1 MRGEFRFAA
10 GMTATLLLCSC
21 SGSQS
26 ALDPQGPHAQQL
38 ASLFWIFTAV
48 SAFVWLAVMGVL
60 LAGLARPVPERP
72 DPLVLAPAVER
83 RRLVIVGGAAVATLL
98 TVVALTAL
106 SYLSQRQLFARERAG
121 VTIKVTGYQWW
132 WDVRYENDSPER
144 TFTTA
149 NEIYVPVGV
158 PVTVKLAANDVI
170 HSFWVPSLMGKLDLI
185 PGQDNE
191 IQFVASRPGVYRG
204 QCAEFCGWQHAHM
217 GLLVIALP
225 SAAFQAWSEAQRA
238 PATAPADA
246 ERQRGADLF
255 ASKACVMCHTIRGTS
270 AGSRVGPDLTHFGS
284 RKSIASA
291 TLPMSRG
298 NIAAW
303 IIDPQGIKPG
313 VNMPNVSIAAEE
325 IDPLVS
331 YLAGLR

>member
-1 MRGEFRFAA
+1 
-10 GMTATLLLCSC
+10 
-21 SGSQS
+21 
-26 ALDPQGPHAQQL
+26 
-38 ASLFWIFTAV
+38 
-48 SAFVWLAVMGVL
+48 
-60 LAGLARPVPERP
+60 
-72 DPLVLAPAVER
+72 
-83 RRLVIVGGAAVATLL
+83 
-98 TVVALTAL
+98 
-106 SYLSQRQLFARERAG
+106 
-121 VTIKVTGYQWW
+121 
-132 WDVRYENDSPER
+132 
-144 TFTTA
+144 
-149 NEIYVPVGV
+149 
-158 PVTVKLAANDVI
+158 
-170 HSFWVPSLMGKLDLI
+170 
-185 PGQDNE
+185 
-191 IQFVASRPGVYRG
+191 
-204 QCAEFCGWQHAHM
+204 M

-225 SAAFQAWSEAQRA
+225 SAEFQAWSEAQRA
-238 PATAPADA
+238 PAAAPADA

-325 IDPLVS
+325 IDSLVS

>member
-1 MRGEFRFAA
+1 MKGEFRVA

-26 ALDPQGPHAQQL
+26 ALDPRGPHAEEL
-38 ASLFWIFTAV
+38 ASLFWIFTGV
-48 SAFVWLAVMGVL
+48 SAFVWLAVMAVL
-60 LAGLARPVPERP
+60 LVGLARRVPERP
-72 DPLVLAPAVER
+72 DPLAIEPRSER
-83 RRLVIVGGAAVATLL
+83 RRLVLVGGAVLATLL
-98 TVVALTAL
+98 TVIALTAV
-106 SYLSQRQLFARERAG
+106 SYFSQRQLFAHERPG
-121 VTIKVTGYQWW
+121 VSIKVTGYQWW
-132 WDVRYENDSPER
+132 WDVRYEGDLPDR

-170 HSFWVPSLMGKLDLI
+170 HSFWVPSLMGKMDLI
-185 PGQDNE
+185 PGQDNQ
-191 IQFVASRPGVYRG
+191 IQFIASRPGVYRG

-217 GLLVIALP
+217 AMFVVALP
-225 SAAFQAWSEAQRA
+225 KLEFDAWQVAQRA
-238 PATAPADA
+238 PAVPPADA
-246 ERQRGADLF
+246 ERQKGADLF

-284 RKSIASA
+284 RRSIASA

-303 IIDPQGIKPG
+303 IIDPQGVKPG
-313 VNMPNVSIAAEE
+313 VNMPNVSIAPEE

>member
-1 MRGEFRFAA
+1 MRGEFRVAV

-26 ALDPQGPHAQQL
+26 ALDPRGPHAEEL
-38 ASLFWIFTAV
+38 ASLFWIFTGV
-48 SAFVWLAVMGVL
+48 STFVWLAVMAVL
-60 LAGLARPVPERP
+60 LVGLARRVPERP
-72 DPLVLAPAVER
+72 DPLAIEPRSER
-83 RRLVIVGGAAVATLL
+83 RRLILVGGAVLATLL
-98 TVVALTAL
+98 TVIALTAV
-106 SYLSQRQLFARERAG
+106 SYFSQRQLFAHEIPG

-132 WDVRYENDSPER
+132 WDVRYEGDLPDR

-170 HSFWVPSLMGKLDLI
+170 HSFWVPSLMGKMDLI
-185 PGQDNE
+185 PGQDNQ
-191 IQFVASRPGVYRG
+191 IQFIASRPGVYRG

-217 GLLVIALP
+217 AMFVVALP
-225 SAAFQAWSEAQRA
+225 KLEFDAWQVAQRA
-238 PATAPADA
+238 PAVPPADA
-246 ERQRGADLF
+246 ERQKGAELF
-255 ASKACVMCHTIRGTS
+255 TSKACVMCHTIRGTS

-284 RKSIASA
+284 RRSIASA